1 MIKSI
6 QIKNFQSHKDTY
18 IEFGDGLNVLTGS
31 SRSGKSTVRR
41 ALMWCMLNRP
51 TGNSIISWWNKKKD
65 KPTGETSVTVTLDN
79 GTVITRIKS
88 PELNGYII
96 NGKTLEAVG
105 TNVPEEITEAF
116 NISDVNYSGQ
126 FDAPYLVSQSAG
138 YVAQYLNA
146 IVNLEDADYYQ
157 KEVESLKRSCQREID
172 TDTENATKYRVSLTW
187 YDWLGSAEKTIEF
200 IKDKSSTLS
209 NTETVLLNIK
219 RVYEEREKAKKT
231 HSDLEE
237 VVPVANE
244 LIKSIGQNI
253 ESVRQIK
260 SKISRIQELCSARND
275 ALEHM
280 NVPVSDM
287 ESTIKKIERLNRA
300 LTMCQNDTVSI
311 KKKKTEYDEAV
322 GIFVTTNRE
331 IKDAERELNL
341 VDICPLC
348 GNKRKDTKV
357 VF

>member
-51 TGNSIISWWNKKKD
+51 TGNSIVSWWNKKKD
-65 KPTGETSVTVTLDN
+65 RLIGETSVTVTLDN
-79 GTVITRIKS
+79 DTVITRIKS

-157 KEVESLKRSCQREID
+157 KEVESLKRACQREID
-172 TDTENATKYRVSLTW
+172 TDTENAIKYKASLTE
-187 YDWLGSAEKTIEF
+187 YDWLDSAEKTIEF

-219 RVYEEREKAKKT
+219 RVYEERERAKKT
-231 HSDLEE
+231 YSDLVS
-237 VVPVANE
+237 VVPSATQKIKAIRTLIEERHQLEARIARVVE
-244 LIKSIGQNI
+244 LH
-253 ESVRQIK
+253 
-260 SKISRIQELCSARND
+260 SARQE
-275 ALEHM
+275 ALKHIE
-280 NVPVSDM
+280 VPIAEM
-287 ESTIKKIERLNRA
+287 EAVIKKIERLDRA
-300 LTMCQNDTVSI
+300 KKICYNDLVLL
-311 KKKKTEYDEAV
+311 KKKKEEYDSAV
-322 GIFVTTNRE
+322 GIFVATNRE
-331 IKDAERELNL
+331 LKDAERELDL